1 MKIKLFLIFFL
12 LLSFIGCKSHSITLI
27 GDSFLLNNI
36 EKSYTNS
43 EFLFSKTTSK
53 NIYYCLD
60 KNAVSIENKYKIN
73 ELIKKSSKLVIS
85 YGIFDILP
93 LFDFSNKQIS
103 FEEEQVKEKMEIID
117 YYIYQSFQIVNEL
130 IDSKKVYII
139 KQYNPLTNDFSN
151 INELEKCLNQLND
164 ILLEYSRLYNF
175 NFIEI
180 DGYKDLLL
188 DDFIL
193 DSSIGDEINKKMQ

>member
-1 MKIKLFLIFFL
+1 M
-12 LLSFIGCKSHSITLI
+12 
-27 GDSFLLNNI
+27 
-36 EKSYTNS
+36 
-43 EFLFSKTTSK
+43 
-53 NIYYCLD
+53 
-60 KNAVSIENKYKIN
+60 
-73 ELIKKSSKLVIS
+73 
-85 YGIFDILP
+85 
-93 LFDFSNKQIS
+93 
-103 FEEEQVKEKMEIID
+103 
-117 YYIYQSFQIVNEL
+117 
-130 IDSKKVYII
+130 
-139 KQYNPLTNDFSN
+139 TNDFSN